1 MNQDI
6 YQHYGKEEQSFIDQ
20 VFGWMQIVENRYSA
34 YLTPFLTPREALIV
48 KQLVANNESLA
59 VYFRGGYEKAERKRA
74 LIVPPYHEL
83 QEDDFNLSLLNIKF
97 PVKFAN
103 ISHGKILGT
112 LIGSGIDRERIGDII
127 TDGEAWHVIVDET
140 IKLYLISNVT
150 KIGNVGV
157 HLEEIEWE
165 QILESNEAW
174 ETITVISS
182 SLRLDAMLSNVYNF
196 SRQRAKDQINE
207 GNVKMNFMAMTRSD
221 AEMEINDIVSLR
233 KYGRFW
239 IQSIDGV
246 TKKDNYRL
254 TVNVL
259 IK

>member
-1 MNQDI
+1 M
-6 YQHYGKEEQSFIDQ
+6 
-20 VFGWMQIVENRYSA
+20 
-34 YLTPFLTPREALIV
+34 
-48 KQLVANNESLA
+48 
-59 VYFRGGYEKAERKRA
+59 
-74 LIVPPYHEL
+74 
-83 QEDDFNLSLLNIKF
+83 
-97 PVKFAN
+97 
-103 ISHGKILGT
+103 
-112 LIGSGIDRERIGDII
+112 
-127 TDGEAWHVIVDET
+127 
-140 IKLYLISNVT
+140 
-150 KIGNVGV
+150 
-157 HLEEIEWE
+157 
-165 QILESNEAW
+165 
-174 ETITVISS
+174 ISS

-221 AEMEINDIVSLR
+221 AEVKINDIVSLR